1 MAKLEDNFIEL
12 EKIIKQ
18 MESGDMTL
26 EDSFSLYEK
35 GMKIVSACNSEID
48 KVEKQVLKLSRDGIV
63 TALDE

>member
-18 MESGDMTL
+18 MESGDMSL

-48 KVEKQVLKLSRDGIV
+48 KVEKQLKIINDGGLSEDV
-63 TALDE
+63 